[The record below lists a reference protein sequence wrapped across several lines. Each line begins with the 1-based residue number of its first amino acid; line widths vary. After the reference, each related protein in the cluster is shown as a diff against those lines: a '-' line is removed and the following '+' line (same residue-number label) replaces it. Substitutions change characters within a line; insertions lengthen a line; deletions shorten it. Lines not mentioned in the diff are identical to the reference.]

1 MALQVNEELPPD
13 NAARLAIF
21 DAMSLG
27 LAGSSEVSVGGL
39 FDEVIGRLRVL
50 VPREL
55 HNAGERMYVDEKV
68 QACIEAGIIATESV
82 DGQMRLHLT
91 GTPPRVRYPDGSF
104 RDYVPGFELARERL
118 DRDNSRLRD
127 ARFDVRTL
135 VPSIANAPN
144 GDAFQTLLGSM
155 REHGF
160 LKQFPLVKHQD
171 DVVVDGRARILAAA
185 TLQLE
190 VQYVRYGSDK
200 DRTAA
205 RRRDTPLNRVLI
217 ALDSN
222 AGRLSTQ
229 EFDVVHAKVA
239 KATRRNWDETAADLA
254 MTAEWRRSIPETYS
268 PTFEV
273 KKLPYRQ
280 GDDPKIQVT
289 TTDDKVMLRS
299 LIEAAGL
306 ASYKYNLLGD
316 YVPFENA
323 LTAHTPGRKAIFVRA
338 QDLIPGIAAMQ
349 SDRRRDKR
357 KIDPEWEQIRDWLI
371 GTFAASAG

>member
-1 MALQVNEELPPD
+1 MALHANEELPPD

-27 LAGSSEVSVGGL
+27 LAGSTEVSTRGL

-55 HNAGERMYVDEKV
+55 HNSGEQKYVDEKV
-68 QACIEAGIIATESV
+68 QACIEAGIIAAEFV
-82 DGQMRLHLT
+82 DGQTRLHLT

-104 RDYVPGFELARERL
+104 RDYVPGLELARERL
-118 DRDNSRLRD
+118 DRDNASLRD

-135 VPSIANAPN
+135 VPSIADKPD
-144 GDAFQTLLGSM
+144 GDAFQNLLGSM

-160 LKQFPLVKHQD
+160 LKHFPLVKHQD
-171 DVVVDGRARILAAA
+171 DVVIDGRARILAAA
-185 TLQLE
+185 TLQLQVE
-190 VQYVRYGSDK
+190 YTSGSDK
-200 DRTAA
+200 DRKAA
-205 RRRDTPLNRVLI
+205 RRRDTPLNRVLV

-222 AGRLSTQ
+222 AGRLSTDV
-229 EFDVVHAKVA
+229 FDVVHAKVA
-239 KATRRNWDETAADLA
+239 KATKRNWDETATDLA

-273 KKLPYRQ
+273 NKLAYRK

-306 ASYKYNLLGD
+306 ASYKYTLLGD

-323 LTAHTPGRKAIFVRA
+323 LTPHTPGRKAIFVRA
-338 QDLIPGIAAMQ
+338 KDLIPGIAAMQ
-349 SDRRRDKR
+349 NDRRSLKR
-357 KIDPEWEQIRDWLI
+357 KVDPEWEQIRDWLI
-371 GTFAASAG
+371 GTFATSGG